1 MNRGRRVWIGAAALA
16 LGFGGFGAWVAS
28 RQYRLAGADHSAVE
42 LLLGLAM
49 PDAQGRE
56 VQLAGWRG
64 QPLVV
69 NFWATWCP
77 PCVVEMPELS
87 EMQHDYAARG
97 LQIIGIGVDSDKNIR
112 QFAEKMPMSYPLL
125 VAGAGGT
132 ELTRRFGNTSG
143 SLPFTAVVDRDG
155 RIRHRIL
162 GRFDNADLR
171 AAIAAT
177 L

>member
-1 MNRGRRVWIGAAALA
+1 MKPGRRVWIGAAALA

-28 RQYRLAGADHSAVE
+28 RHYRLVTADNSAVD

-56 VQLAGWRG
+56 VRLADWRG
-64 QPLVV
+64 RPLVV

-77 PCVVEMPELS
+77 PCVGEMPELS
-87 EMQHDYAARG
+87 EMQRDYAARG
-97 LQIIGIGVDSDKNIR
+97 LQIVGIGIDSNKNIR

-125 VAGAGGT
+125 VAGTGGA

-143 SLPFTAVVDRDG
+143 SLPFTAVIDREG

-162 GRFDNADLR
+162 GRFDNAELR